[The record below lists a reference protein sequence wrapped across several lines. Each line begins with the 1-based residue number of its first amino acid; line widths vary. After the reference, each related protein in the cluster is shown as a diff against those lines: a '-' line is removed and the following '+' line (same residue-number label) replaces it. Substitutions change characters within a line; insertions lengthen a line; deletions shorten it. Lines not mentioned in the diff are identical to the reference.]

1 MEEGA
6 KLFARGGVDKEAKRL
21 KAENR
26 RLTQAVGELAME
38 LKKRLVSRR
47 ARSFEADKAI
57 LPKIE
62 ELQREHPAW
71 GCRRV
76 WAWLRRCEG
85 LKINHKRVMRV
96 MKANSLDV
104 RPARRLKAPR
114 EAETHKMRGREPK
127 SLWGTDMTKVMIPSE
142 GWAYLHVVLDWASK
156 KLVGWS
162 LSRTSKASNW
172 LAALDSAVAAQFPHG
187 IKD

>member
-1 MEEGA
+1 MKKRNWTGREKLEIMLEGLKGETTLTECCNRHQIPQGQFCEWRDRLMEEGA
-6 KLFARGGVDKEAKRL
+6 KLFARGGVDKEAERL

-62 ELQREHPAW
+62 ELKREHPAW
-71 GCRRV
+71 GYRRV

-85 LKINHKRVMRV
+85 LKINH
-96 MKANSLDV
+96 S
-104 RPARRLKAPR
+104 
-114 EAETHKMRGREPK
+114 G
-127 SLWGTDMTKVMIPSE
+127 SC
-142 GWAYLHVVLDWASK
+142 AS
-156 KLVGWS
+156 
-162 LSRTSKASNW
+162 
-172 LAALDSAVAAQFPHG
+172 
-187 IKD
+187 